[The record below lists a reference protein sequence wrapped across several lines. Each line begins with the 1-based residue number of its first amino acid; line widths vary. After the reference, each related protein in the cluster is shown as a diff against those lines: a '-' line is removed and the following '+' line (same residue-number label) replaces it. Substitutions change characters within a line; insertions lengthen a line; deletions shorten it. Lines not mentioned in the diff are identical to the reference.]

1 MAASTSSVDQLAN
14 ELNNA
19 SLNGGDKAAP
29 ANTAGEATDLDAAP
43 AQGSA
48 AAHQQASASLY
59 VGELDESVTEAMLF
73 ELFSQIGPVASI
85 RVCRDAVTR
94 RSLGYAYV
102 NYNSTPDG
110 EKALEE
116 LNYTLIKN
124 RPCRIM
130 WSQRDPALRKT
141 GQGNI
146 FIKNL
151 DAAIDN
157 KALHDTFAAFG
168 NILSCKV
175 AQDEHG
181 ASKGYGFV
189 HYETDEAA
197 QQAIKNVNGMLLN
210 EKKVYVGH
218 HIPKKDR
225 QSKFEEMKANYTNIY
240 IKNLNPEVTDDE
252 FRELFEKYGTV
263 TSSTIARDQETG
275 KSRGFGFINFTAHE
289 AAAAAVAE
297 LNERDFHGQELYVGR
312 AQKKHEREEELR
324 KSYEAARQEK
334 ASKYVGVNLY
344 IKNLDDEV
352 DDEKL
357 RELFAPY
364 GPITSA
370 KVMRETLTEGEEEA
384 AKEPKEE
391 KKEEEKPAEAAAEEK
406 KEEATEGEA
415 AAEDKAAK
423 GPKLGKSKG
432 FGFVCFSNPDDA
444 TKAVTEMNQR
454 MVNGKPLYVAIAQKK
469 EVRKSQLEASIQAR
483 NTLRMQQAA
492 AVAGMPQ
499 SYMQPQVFYQPNQQQ
514 GFLPQGG
521 RGMGFP
527 QGGRP
532 GQFAPGQFAPGQF
545 PQGGRGGIP
554 PQQIPPNMYL
564 QGQFPPGVPFNGP
577 NNAQYIAAMQQVQQ
591 TVGRG
596 GAPAGGR
603 GPIPGIHGNNLG
615 GPGLPG
621 FPPSTRQNGGGRGGR
636 GGFNGPQ
643 GGRGG
648 QNAPVPNASGSELS
662 QAALLQAQLNNVGNN
677 QQQQKQILGEVIFP
691 KIQAL
696 QPELAGKITGM
707 LLEMENQELVHLV
720 DDEAALKAKVEEAL
734 GVYQEYVKNQP
745 AEEGEKPKA
754 EEKN

>member
-1 MAASTSSVDQLAN
+1 MAAPTASASVDQLAN
-14 ELNNA
+14 ELGNT
-19 SLNGGDKAAP
+19 SLNGDKAAP
-29 ANTAGEATDLDAAP
+29 AANATEATDLDAP
-43 AQGSA
+43 ASGA
-48 AAHQQASASLY
+48 AAPNQQASASLY

-240 IKNLNPEVTDDE
+240 IKNLSPEVTDEE

-275 KSRGFGFINFTAHE
+275 KSRGFGFINFTSHE

-370 KVMRETLTEGEEEA
+370 KVMRETVTEGEDESKD
-384 AKEPKEE
+384 AKDE
-391 KKEEEKPAEAAAEEK
+391 KKEA
-406 KEEATEGEA
+406 KEEAKDGEETKEAAEGEA
-415 AAEDKAAK
+415 AADDNAAK

-521 RGMGFP
+521 RGIAFP
-527 QGGRP
+527 QGGMIPGGRP
-532 GQFAPGQFAPGQF
+532 GQFGPGGF

-554 PQQIPPNMYL
+554 PQQLPPNMYI

-603 GPIPGIHGNNLG
+603 GPFPGNNIG
-615 GPGLPG
+615 GPGMPG
-621 FPPSTRQNGGGRGGR
+621 FPPNTRQNGGGRGR
-636 GGFNGPQ
+636 GGQSQGFAGGPQ
-643 GGRGG
+643 GGRGA
-648 QNAPVPNASGSELS
+648 QNLPAGSELS
-662 QAALLQAQLNNVGNN
+662 QASLLQQQLSTANP
-677 QQQQKQILGEVIFP
+677 QQQKQLLGEVIFP

-720 DDEAALKAKVEEAL
+720 EDDAALKSKVEEAL
-734 GVYQEYVKNQP
+734 GVYQEYVKNQAP
-745 AEEGEKPKA
+745 TEEGEKAKA